1 MLSLEVIK
9 SIERILSA
17 KNELLTAAKELWQAF
32 SEVFIKGLINFD
44 SPVMS
49 IIDYI
54 LWGGVIVK
62 LLQRLF
68 KFYRR

>member
-1 MLSLEVIK
+1 MLLTM
-9 SIERILSA
+9 
-17 KNELLTAAKELWQAF
+17 NELLTATKELWQAF
-32 SEVFIKGLINFD
+32 FEVFIKGLINFD

-49 IIDYI
+49 IIDYV

>member
-1 MLSLEVIK
+1 MY
-9 SIERILSA
+9 
-17 KNELLTAAKELWQAF
+17 ELLTAAKELWQAF
-32 SEVFIKGLINFD
+32 FKVFIKGLINFD

-49 IIDYI
+49 IIDYY
-54 LWGGVIVK
+54 LWGGVIIR

>member
-9 SIERILSA
+9 STERILSA
-17 KNELLTAAKELWQAF
+17 MYELLTAAKELRQAF
-32 SEVFIKGLINFD
+32 FEVFIKGLINFD

-49 IIDYI
+49 LIDYF
-54 LWGGVIVK
+54 LWGGVIVR
-62 LLQRLF
+62 LLKRLL

>member
-1 MLSLEVIK
+1 M
-9 SIERILSA
+9 
-17 KNELLTAAKELWQAF
+17 NELLTAAKELWQAF

-49 IIDYI
+49 IIDYV